1 MRKYL
6 VLACLLGSTLLPAV
20 RPRIGLALS
29 GGGARGFAHIGV
41 LKVIE
46 EKQIPVD
53 YIAGTSTGA
62 IIGGLY
68 AVGYS
73 AAEIEEIF
81 LANDWRTILNDR
93 IPRENLHIAEK
104 RWKPYSE
111 LNFALDDNFLP
122 QLPQAIFPGNRLIN
136 VLFEFCY
143 PAACI
148 RDFADLEIPFS
159 CTATNLRNGELKVF
173 NSGSLHEAIRASMSI
188 PSLFEPFPLSDS
200 LYLDGGI
207 NANLPAGIVRDMGAD
222 IVIGSNTATSLKTEN
237 DLQSLLE
244 VLDQTVNFQ
253 LSANVEAS
261 LALCDLVIAPELE
274 GITNRDFDRI
284 DEIIL
289 QGETAARQILSDLS
303 RQESVAEKAK
313 HYEPTPA
320 FLSFSRIK
328 VTGNRYLSSSK
339 VIEYLRL
346 KPGIYYSREAISRA
360 FANAYSSDLFRF
372 IYPRID
378 KTGDHYELTAVV
390 SEKER
395 KHLGFGFTYNESNEF
410 VAGLTVELDNYLQK
424 YSKLLFNIKLG
435 TSSEINLDYVKNFGK
450 HWGVYFRV
458 FPYFSEQ
465 KLYSY
470 NDQHEKIKSVKARE
484 IGGTFGVGFYAQ
496 DAVNAEIYGFSYEAK
511 TYRDVADFENTRF
524 ISSGMG
530 FKVYHESLDDYI
542 FPMKGSQILAK
553 ICGARENQFSDAGY
567 KKFYSQLQI
576 FLPFGRDISG
586 RYQFEYGSYFQKY
599 DIEFDPF
606 YIGGMNSFLGL
617 QSRERSA
624 PIYKINTIA
633 LRFRLNRL
641 LFLDLQYNILSLGEA
656 DVWLP
661 EDNLFHA
668 GGMILGIKAPIFPLR
683 MAVSL
688 AEDESVNY
696 YLSIGYEF
704 DTFSFSRR

>member
-6 VLACLLGSTLLPAV
+6 VLACLLVSTLMLSA

-62 IIGGLY
+62 IIGGLF
-68 AVGYS
+68 AIGYS
-73 AAEIEEIF
+73 AAEIEDIF
-81 LANDWRTILNDR
+81 LTYDWRSILDDR
-93 IPRENLHIAEK
+93 IPRENLHIGEK

-122 QLPQAIFPGNRLIN
+122 QLPQAIFAGNRLIN
-136 VLFEFCY
+136 ALFEFCY

-148 RDFADLEIPFS
+148 RDFAELKVPFC
-159 CTATNLRNGELKVF
+159 CTATNLSSGELKVF
-173 NSGSLHEAIRASMSI
+173 DSGYLHEAIRASMSI

-200 LYLDGGI
+200 FYLDGGI

-222 IVIGSNTATSLKTEN
+222 IVIGSNTATSLKADN

-244 VLDQTVNFQ
+244 VLDQTMNFQ

-261 LALCDLVIAPELE
+261 LELCDLVISPELGE
-274 GITNRDFDRI
+274 ITNRDFDRI

-289 QGETAARQILSDLS
+289 LGETAARQVLKDFSQTVSSEVKSL
-303 RQESVAEKAK
+303 
-313 HYEPTPA
+313 YEQTPA

-328 VTGNRYLSSSK
+328 VTGNRYLSSAK
-339 VIEYLRL
+339 VIEYLQL
-346 KPGIYYSREAISRA
+346 KPGINYSREAVSRA
-360 FANAYSSDLFRF
+360 FAKAYSSDLFKF

-378 KTGDHYELTAVV
+378 KTGDQYELCAVV

-395 KHLGFGFTYNESNEF
+395 KHLGIGFTYNEDNEF
-410 VAGLTVELDNYLQK
+410 VAGLTVELDNYFQK

-450 HWGVYFRV
+450 HWGVYFRL
-458 FPYFSEQ
+458 FPYFGEQ

-484 IGGTFGVGFYAQ
+484 IGGTFGVGLYTQ
-496 DAVNAEIYGFSYEAK
+496 DAVNAEIYAYSYEAK

-524 ISSGMG
+524 ISSGLG
-530 FKVYHESLDDYI
+530 FKVYHESLDDYM
-542 FPMKGSQILAK
+542 FPMKGSQVLAK
-553 ICGARENQFSDAGY
+553 ICGARKNQFSDAGY

-576 FLPFGRDISG
+576 LLPFGRNISC

-606 YIGGMNSFLGL
+606 YIGGMDSFLGL
-617 QSRERSA
+617 QSKERSA
-624 PIYKINTIA
+624 PIYKVNTIA
-633 LRFRLNRL
+633 LRFRLNRI
-641 LFLDLQYNILSLGEA
+641 LFLDLQYNVLSLGEA

-668 GGMILGIKAPIFPLR
+668 GGMILGIKAPVFPMR
-683 MAVSL
+683 IAVSL
-688 AEDESVNY
+688 
-696 YLSIGYEF
+696 
-704 DTFSFSRR
+704 